1 MRAIVTEAAG
11 ASPMLRDVPEPEP
24 GPGELLVRV
33 RASSLNAVD
42 LMTAQGGA
50 LGMIEHRFPVILG
63 RDFAGTVEARGEG
76 AERFAVGDEVF
87 GVVSKSV
94 LAEGGFAELVTVPE
108 AIGVARIP
116 KGMDLVQAGALGLA
130 GLTALASVAA
140 IDHQAGANSLKG
152 GATVLISGATGGV
165 GSFAVQL
172 AAQRGLRIIAT
183 ARPGEAAEFVLD
195 LGASDVVDDTAG
207 IDAQVRALRPG
218 GVDAVLH
225 FAGEERALADLLVPG
240 GRLASTLGLGPDVF
254 AGRDLTVISV
264 MAEPNEV
271 ALNGLATAVIQG
283 RLRVPVSRTYT
294 LDKVPQAFRDFAGT
308 LGKAAVV
315 LVLGDDL

>member
-1 MRAIVTEAAG
+1 MRAVVTEAAG

-33 RASSLNAVD
+33 RASSLNAID
-42 LMTAQGGA
+42 LMIAHGGA

-76 AERFAVGDEVF
+76 AERFAVGDDVF

-94 LAEGGFAELVTVPE
+94 LADGGLAELLTVPE
-108 AIGVARIP
+108 AMGVARIP

-130 GLTALASVAA
+130 GVTALASVAA
-140 IDHQAGANSLKG
+140 IEQQADANGLKG
-152 GATVLISGATGGV
+152 RETVLVSGATGGA

-172 AAQRGLRIIAT
+172 AAQQGLRVIAT
-183 ARPGEAAEFVLD
+183 ARPGEAAEFVLG
-195 LGASDVVDDTAG
+195 LGASDVVDYTAG
-207 IDAQVRALRPG
+207 LEMQVRALLPG
-218 GVDAVLH
+218 GVGAVLQ
-225 FAGEERALADLLVPG
+225 FAGEERVLADLLAPG
-240 GRLASTLGLGPDVF
+240 GRLVSTLGLEPHEF
-254 AGRDLTVISV
+254 AGRDLTVIGV
-264 MAEPNEV
+264 TAEPSEV
-271 ALNGLATAVIQG
+271 ALTRLATAVVSG

-294 LDKVPQAFRDFAGT
+294 LDKAPQAFGDFAGT